1 MRACQPDDLID
12 NPASFTEKPSTMGAP
27 NLHVQPLGPAIG
39 ALVSG
44 LQLSEGV
51 TDAQRD
57 ALLTALL
64 KHHVLF
70 FEGQS
75 LAPLQHRALAARF
88 GDLHI
93 HPVYPQ
99 APGVPEIIVLDTS
112 DNNPPDN
119 DNWHT
124 DVTFL
129 AAPAMGAILSA
140 QLLPPSG
147 GDTLWASG
155 IAAYA
160 ALSAPYRRMLA
171 GLTAEHDFLKSF
183 PAHRFARTPEEK
195 LRWDKARNDHPPRLH
210 PVVRTHPVSGL
221 QGLFV
226 SEGFTTRIV
235 ELGVTESDA
244 VLRQL
249 FAHLAKPEFTVR
261 WRWKLGDVAFWDN
274 RLTQHYATADYMPA
288 RRVMH
293 RATILG
299 DVPFYRP

>member
-1 MRACQPDDLID
+1 M
-12 NPASFTEKPSTMGAP
+12 SAP
-27 NLHVQPLGPAIG
+27 NITVQALGPAIG

-44 LQLSEGV
+44 VSLTDGIS
-51 TDAQRD
+51 DAQRD
-57 ALLTALL
+57 ALLAALL
-64 KHHVLF
+64 QHHVLF
-70 FEGQS
+70 FEGQPGR
-75 LAPLQHRALAARF
+75 LPITPLTQRALAARF
-88 GDLHI
+88 GALHI

-99 APGVPEIIVLDTS
+99 APGVPEIIVLDT
-112 DNNPPDN
+112 DHDNPPDN

-140 QLLPPSG
+140 QRLPPAG

-155 IAAYA
+155 IAAWQ
-160 ALSAPYRRMLA
+160 ALSPPWQTMVA
-171 GLTAEHDFLKSF
+171 GLHAEHDFLKSF
-183 PAHRFARTPEEK
+183 PAHRFARTPAEK
-195 LRWDKARNDHPPRLH
+195 LRWEQARHDHPPRLH
-210 PVVRTHPVSGL
+210 PVVRTHPVSGR

-226 SEGFTTRIV
+226 NEGFTTRIV
-235 ELGVTESDA
+235 ELSASESDA

-274 RLTQHYATADYMPA
+274 RLTQHYATADYLPH

-293 RATILG
+293 RATLLG
-299 DVPFYRP
+299 DAPFYRPASGPPSPAR